1 MFSKLRNFISLD
13 QPGEYEYE
21 YEEADHRQHRQ
32 AMDNGAEMPK
42 TVAPMAEIVIVEPS
56 ELEEM
61 PQVIQ
66 LLWKR
71 KSVLLNLKKMNPEQA
86 QRALDFVAGGTYA
99 IEGDQQLVGEMI
111 FLFTLK

>member
-13 QPGEYEYE
+13 QPEEYEYE
-21 YEEADHRQHRQ
+21 NEEAHRQHHQ
-32 AMDNGAEMPK
+32 VMDNGAEMSK
-42 TVAPMAEIVIVEPS
+42 TVAPMAEIVVMEPR

-66 LLWKR
+66 LLWER
-71 KSVLLNLKKMNPEQA
+71 KSVLLNLKKINPEQA

-99 IEGDQQLVGEMI
+99 IEGHQQLVGEMI
-111 FLFTLK
+111 FLFTLR